1 MQKIQ
6 KDGGSEV
13 VSLSWEL
20 SKTAKR
26 LQRVEVIV
34 ILLYSRVRMA
44 VLQVKKLYYENTVTK
59 LDSQWKNP
67 IN

>member
-44 VLQVKKLYYENTVTK
+44 VLQVKKLYYKNTVTK

-67 IN
+67 VN

>member
-44 VLQVKKLYYENTVTK
+44 VLQVKKLYYKNTVTK